1 MLQPFILLIHAMLT
15 VFVMMIIKIITTIT
29 VTTITIN
36 QQYLMHC
43 IMEFMAMAKI
53 HVYSK
58 RTWWRRWYKWEML
71 HKRIK
76 HVNAAKVCRR
86 KSRQQQQ
93 KTNYISMTRDEI
105 SAAKKKFYS
114 MKWQW
119 KLQLFGM
126 YAEWVTAEL
135 QNCWFLLVWY
145 GQT

>member
-58 RTWWRRWYKWEML
+58 RT
-71 HKRIK
+71 
-76 HVNAAKVCRR
+76 
-86 KSRQQQQ
+86 
-93 KTNYISMTRDEI
+93 
-105 SAAKKKFYS
+105 
-114 MKWQW
+114 
-119 KLQLFGM
+119 
-126 YAEWVTAEL
+126 
-135 QNCWFLLVWY
+135 
-145 GQT
+145 